1 MISSKLRTNLDHL
14 RWGSEAKWGKF
25 PHSPKLHYACT
36 SLVLHWMIKL
46 HIWMQ
51 NEVRRCTKI
60 LPENI
65 PFKIVNDVHFYSL
78 QSAPASVFTHWNVLN
93 VNSFISLVM
102 ICLIAERIMLQ
113 RWKVK
118 LKYIAMSKTKMHLKT
133 ENASTDYR
141 SVSYYASV
149 CQ

>member
-1 MISSKLRTNLDHL
+1 
-14 RWGSEAKWGKF
+14 
-25 PHSPKLHYACT
+25 
-36 SLVLHWMIKL
+36 
-46 HIWMQ
+46 MQ

-65 PFKIVNDVHFYSL
+65 LFKIVNDVHFYSL

-118 LKYIAMSKTKMHLKT
+118 LK
-133 ENASTDYR
+133 
-141 SVSYYASV
+141 
-149 CQ
+149 

>member
-1 MISSKLRTNLDHL
+1 
-14 RWGSEAKWGKF
+14 
-25 PHSPKLHYACT
+25 
-36 SLVLHWMIKL
+36 
-46 HIWMQ
+46 MQ

-65 PFKIVNDVHFYSL
+65 LFKIVNDVHFYSL

-113 RWKVK
+113 R
-118 LKYIAMSKTKMHLKT
+118 
-133 ENASTDYR
+133 
-141 SVSYYASV
+141 
-149 CQ
+149 

>member
-1 MISSKLRTNLDHL
+1 
-14 RWGSEAKWGKF
+14 
-25 PHSPKLHYACT
+25 
-36 SLVLHWMIKL
+36 
-46 HIWMQ
+46 MQ

-65 PFKIVNDVHFYSL
+65 LFKIVNDVHFYSL
-78 QSAPASVFTHWNVLN
+78 QSAPALVFTHWN

-118 LKYIAMSKTKMHLKT
+118 LK
-133 ENASTDYR
+133 
-141 SVSYYASV
+141 
-149 CQ
+149 